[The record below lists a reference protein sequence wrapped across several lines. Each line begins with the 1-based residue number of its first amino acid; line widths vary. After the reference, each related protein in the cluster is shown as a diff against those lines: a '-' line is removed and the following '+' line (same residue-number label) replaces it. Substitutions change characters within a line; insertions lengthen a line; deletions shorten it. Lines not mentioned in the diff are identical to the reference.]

1 GGSEG
6 IKSPPIQNC
15 IGGDLIP
22 SDPPQSTPKR
32 TSPKGVFG
40 YTPLKFSL
48 CPIECLNLR
57 SGY

>member
-1 GGSEG
+1 MRKFWGEKTHQLHTPRGVYIFLSLE
-6 IKSPPIQNC
+6 NR
-15 IGGDLIP
+15 DLNMTI
-22 SDPPQSTPKR
+22 
-32 TSPKGVFG
+32 KGVFG